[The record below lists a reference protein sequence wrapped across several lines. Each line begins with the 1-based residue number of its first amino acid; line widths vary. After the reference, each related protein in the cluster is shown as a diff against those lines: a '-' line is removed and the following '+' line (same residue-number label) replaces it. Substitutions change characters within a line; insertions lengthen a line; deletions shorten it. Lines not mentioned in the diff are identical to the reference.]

1 MLIQGIGDEV
11 ISVLLALFFMAL
23 VTILWLST
31 YVTERPPVRAVV
43 IRSANNSQTVQINAS
58 NEDVQ
63 INPAI
68 EDSGPPLENSSPVE
82 SASNDI
88 NNETE
93 ENNLAT
99 IKVKF
104 TNDESSLEIRERL
117 NEKLGLFIS
126 KHLDRHLN
134 LNSDDRIKLIFNGR
148 MLSLRDQTLAQHGLT
163 NNSVVHCMVQRNIQN
178 DDNNQERE
186 RGGANPVDAMDLD
199 LSSFCF
205 PLLGSL
211 LVVIWWCQMVYAH
224 YFNMTTTI
232 SLVSL
237 TVLFFASAANAYWT

>member
-31 YVTERPPVRAVV
+31 AVTDRPPVRAVV
-43 IRSANNSQTVQINAS
+43 IRSATTTQTLQINSSNQVTSDSSNPENSSSNSENAS
-58 NEDVQ
+58 NSSNVQ
-63 INPAI
+63 
-68 EDSGPPLENSSPVE
+68 DTLETQSDE
-82 SASNDI
+82 
-88 NNETE
+88 
-93 ENNLAT
+93 NLAT

-104 TNDESSLEIRERL
+104 TNDESSLEIKERL
-117 NEKLGLFIS
+117 SEKLGLFIS

-163 NNSVVHCMVQRNIQN
+163 NNSVVHCMVQRSVQTN
-178 DDNNQERE
+178 D
-186 RGGANPVDAMDLD
+186 ANEQVNAEGLNPDAMDLD
-199 LSSFCF
+199 LSSICF

-237 TVLFFASAANAYWT
+237 TVLFFASAANAYLT